1 MGGIGRGEGGAQVRS
16 LFGDMLSLGGLGDAQ
31 GETSGQLRVDLD
43 PRDEK
48 GVRDTYVL
56 GAHRAVTGAVMVAV
70 QETPREGKQ
79 SEERGP
85 GWRPPSRGAQ
95 GKFSKTGKTG

>member
-1 MGGIGRGEGGAQVRS
+1 MPKERQMGSVC
-16 LFGDMLSLGGLGDAQ
+16 
-31 GETSGQLRVDLD
+31 VDLD
-43 PRDEK
+43 PRDK
-48 GVRDTYVL
+48 TGVRDTDVL
-56 GAHRAVTGAVMVAV
+56 GAHWAVTGAVMVAV

-85 GWRPPSRGAQ
+85 GWRPTSRGAQ